1 MTGAQDV
8 AWPMESE
15 LQDMLGLCNRIKGGQ
30 DQLEKNLQADRKA
43 LVANTRYLDISDRVT
58 EALKKLSSEIF
69 REEINKVEDLLTK
82 ALQDVLDQPIVLK
95 SEVSWKR
102 NAACVSFE
110 IEREG
115 NTEHIMRGQGGS
127 VANILSVGLRIFA
140 LHNLGEGHRKL
151 LVLDEQ
157 DCWLRPDR
165 VPELMRL
172 VRQAA
177 TKLGFQMIVISHHDE
192 RLFAENADRIFQIIP
207 QQGGRALVEQ
217 VQSEAPEEDSEL

>member
-15 LQDMLGLCNRIKGGQ
+15 LQDVLGRCNRIKGRQ
-30 DQLEKNLQADRKA
+30 DQLEKDLQADRQA
-43 LVANTRYLDISDRVT
+43 LAANTRYLDISDRVT
-58 EALKKLSSEIF
+58 DALKQLNSEIF

-95 SEVSWKR
+95 AKVDWKR
-102 NAACVSFE
+102 NAASVSFE

-115 NTEHIMRGQGGS
+115 NAEHIMRGQGGS
-127 VANILSVGLRIFA
+127 VSNILSVGLRIFA
-140 LHNLGEGHRKL
+140 LHSLGEDHRKL

-192 RLFAENADRIFQIIP
+192 QLFAEHADRIFQIIP
-207 QQGGRALVEQ
+207 QQGGKALVKQLE
-217 VQSEAPEEDSEL
+217 SEAPEEDSEL